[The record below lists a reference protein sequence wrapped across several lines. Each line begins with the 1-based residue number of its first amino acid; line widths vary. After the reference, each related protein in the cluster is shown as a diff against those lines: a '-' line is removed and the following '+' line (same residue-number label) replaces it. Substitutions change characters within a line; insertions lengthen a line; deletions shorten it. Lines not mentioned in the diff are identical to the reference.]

1 MWYHWNLEREKA
13 VYSRISL
20 GSPLE
25 ACTGPITM
33 ATKNQQSPSHTL
45 EDALKE
51 KERVSKLGR
60 IRQFIFGTLD
70 GLLVPIGVVSAV
82 AGGTGSTRAVII
94 AGLAE
99 SFAGALSMGAG
110 EFISS
115 RSEAQVQKA
124 EIEKELQSIKEFP
137 EFEFQEMIALFEDEG
152 VSKKDAQHLSEIL
165 QRYQQSYRKTMVE
178 KELGIDVQPE
188 TVKLPEAFTMGISY
202 IVGSIFPLIAYFFFP
217 IPIAFPLSLCLTVLA
232 LIIIGIIKGKLA
244 ELNLFKS
251 ALEVVLVG
259 ILSAGGGYILG
270 TLVPKLFGF

>member
-1 MWYHWNLEREKA
+1 MKIPTN
-13 VYSRISL
+13 
-20 GSPLE
+20 
-25 ACTGPITM
+25 
-33 ATKNQQSPSHTL
+33 NQQSPGHTL

-124 EIEKELQSIKEFP
+124 EIAKELQAIKDYP
-137 EFEFQEMIALFEDEG
+137 EFEFQEMIELFENEG
-152 VSKKDAQHLSEIL
+152 VSKEDAQHLSEIL
-165 QRYQQSYRKTMVE
+165 QRYPQAYGNTMVQ
-178 KELGIDVQPE
+178 KELGIDTQPD

-202 IVGSIFPLIAYFFFP
+202 IIGSIFPLIAYFFFP
-217 IPIAFPLSLCLTVLA
+217 IPIALPLSLCLTVLA

-244 ELNLFKS
+244 ELNLFRS
-251 ALEVVLVG
+251 SLEIVLVG
-259 ILSAGGGYILG
+259 ILSAGGGYLLG
-270 TLVPKLFGF
+270 TLVPKLFGL

>member
-1 MWYHWNLEREKA
+1 
-13 VYSRISL
+13 VS
-20 GSPLE
+20 
-25 ACTGPITM
+25 
-33 ATKNQQSPSHTL
+33 TKNQQSPSHTL

-94 AGLAE
+94 AGIAE

-124 EIEKELQSIKEFP
+124 EIEKELQSIKEYP
-137 EFEFQEMIALFEDEG
+137 EFEFQEMIELFEHEG
-152 VSKKDAQHLSEIL
+152 VSNKDAQRLAEIL
-165 QRYQQSYRKTMVE
+165 QRYQQAYSNTMVE

-217 IPIAFPLSLCLTVLA
+217 IPIAFPLSLCLTILA
-232 LIIIGIIKGKLA
+232 LIIVGIIKGKLA
-244 ELNLFKS
+244 ELNLFRS
-251 ALEVVLVG
+251 ALEIVLVG
-259 ILSAGGGYILG
+259 ILSAGGGYLLG
-270 TLVPKLFGF
+270 TLVPKLFGL